1 MWELSKTYLV
11 TGGAGFLGSHLVEN
25 LLEKEYNVIC
35 FDNEFRGSFQNLSH
49 LDSEKLSNVK
59 GDIRKLEDWPQ
70 TNEKI
75 DGIFHL
81 AAINGTP
88 LFYSIPDVVLDVNV
102 IGTINALEYA
112 RKNDIEYFSF
122 ASSPEA
128 YGIPSKFP
136 TPEDELLTVPDLDN
150 PRWSYGASKIIGE
163 VYCSNLARKHG
174 FKCSIIRYNNTYGPR
189 DHSGH
194 VIPDITR
201 KILAGNDLVVEGTGE
216 ETRSF
221 CFISDTIDAALL
233 IEQKQEKQIDVFNVG
248 NDSETKINKL
258 VSMLLEMSNSD
269 IVPKFS
275 PMKNPGTHKRLP
287 NIDKIRKLGY
297 KPKMSLEDGLK
308 ITFEWLKENQKS
320 IHLNND

>member
-1 MWELSKTYLV
+1 LSKTYLV
-11 TGGAGFLGSHLVEN
+11 TGGAGFLGSHLVEQ
-25 LLEKEYNVIC
+25 LLNNGHNVIC
-35 FDNEFRGSFQNLSH
+35 FDNEFRGSFKNLSH
-49 LDSEKLSNVK
+49 VNSEKLIKVK
-59 GDIRKLEDWPQ
+59 GDIRRFEDWPSV
-70 TNEKI
+70 NEKI
-75 DGIFHL
+75 DGMYHL

-88 LFYSIPDVVLDVNV
+88 LFYSMPDTVLDVNV

-112 RKNDIEYFSF
+112 RKKDIEYFSF

-136 TPEDELLTVPDLDN
+136 TPEEELLTVPDLDN
-150 PRWSYGASKIIGE
+150 PRWSYGGSKIIGE

-194 VIPDITR
+194 VIPDIAR
-201 KILAGNDLVVEGTGE
+201 KILTGEELVVEGTGE

-221 CFISDTIDAALL
+221 CFISDTIYAALL

-248 NDSETKINKL
+248 NDSETKINKI
-258 VSMLLEMSNSD
+258 VSMLLEISNSD

-275 PMKNPGTHKRLP
+275 PMKNPGTHRRLP
-287 NIDKIRKLGY
+287 NIDKIRKLGFE
-297 KPKMSLEDGLK
+297 PQVSLEDGLK

-320 IHLNND
+320 VQINNN